1 VGVHRVVGDREAGL
15 REDRWVCTV
24 SSGRGKQACGRT
36 RWVGLPSWE
45 GLGCRLHM
53 QRLQA
58 GTATAKEARGP
69 RPQGRGTG
77 GSESPDPRGEGPGV
91 EGAESPDPRGEGRGG
106 AEGPNPGGKGLGGGV
121 GWQEAAQGSCGS
133 RERLGFCRV
142 GRGRWREGGRDTGSL
157 SVSVGNRLGKV
168 SPGVEASGETPSSAH
183 RSPWERRENRLQV
196 HHQEHRACW

>member
-1 VGVHRVVGDREAGL
+1 M
-15 REDRWVCTV
+15 CTV
-24 SSGRGKQACGRT
+24 SSGTEKQACGRT
-36 RWVGLPSWE
+36 G
-45 GLGCRLHM
+45 GCAPCR
-53 QRLQA
+53 
-58 GTATAKEARGP
+58 
-69 RPQGRGTG
+69 
-77 GSESPDPRGEGPGV
+77 RGEGSRLAGGHVGWGFPAVRAWGAGCTCRGFRQGQQQPRRP
-91 EGAESPDPRGEGRGG
+91 EGPDPRGEGRGG